1 MLGTVLLLSSILIDE
16 EKALLLNLDL
26 KRGTTE
32 KDCAQPD
39 LKGDEEEREEIE
51 RVDRTQN
58 APTIGKLR
66 RDPITAD
73 NLVVRDEAITVY
85 LSRL

>member
-39 LKGDEEEREEIE
+39 LKGDEEARM
-51 RVDRTQN
+51 
-58 APTIGKLR
+58 
-66 RDPITAD
+66 
-73 NLVVRDEAITVY
+73 
-85 LSRL
+85 